1 MKNVDFHQL
10 NAYLKSHLV
19 QSYKSKWRVTKEI
32 IILHVV
38 RSFVYQMQHVTK
50 NVIYRRVQPL
60 DANNAIVSVKARA
73 GVAN

>member
-38 RSFVYQMQHVTK
+38 RSLLYTK
-50 NVIYRRVQPL
+50 CSMLQKTSSTGGLAL